1 MTVSRSKN
9 QSGPALLTI
18 HFASASEASDSKPL
32 ISSTTTSQTST
43 SPAEASTP
51 SLATERTEIVN
62 MKRRTESQI
71 LARVM
76 EITKAKEVHPTKEE
90 LRQVQELKE
99 FRERAEADAK
109 RQNAYLAKMKR
120 EKDIMDRARAMV
132 DV

>member
-18 HFASASEASDSKPL
+18 HFTSASEASDS
-32 ISSTTTSQTST
+32 ISSTTTSQTAT
-43 SPAEASTP
+43 GPVAASTP
-51 SLATERTEIVN
+51 SLPTERTEIVN

-76 EITKAKEVHPTKEE
+76 EITKAKEMHPTKEE

-120 EKDIMDRARAMV
+120 EKDIMDRARAMI